1 MHDIPASKLASIIAT
16 GYRCSRER
24 LLKEFTDWLHVVRN
38 DAPLILSMP
47 HAGVEI
53 PDPYANGL
61 VSPWLARRDADW
73 WIDRLYDFA
82 AALGATVVRTSISR
96 TVIDVNRDPAGGSLY
111 PGQATTELCPTTT
124 FDGDPL
130 YRAGEPPDASAIEQR
145 RESYHAPYHA
155 ALAAEIK
162 RLKARHAAIVLY
174 DCHSIRSRIPRLFPG
189 DLPNFNL
196 GTHDGASCAPALTA
210 AVERI
215 CDRSGFSRVTNGRF
229 KGGYITRHYG
239 RPALGVHALQME
251 LACRGYM
258 REEPGPVE
266 PRSWPPHYDV
276 EDAAPMRQVLGE
288 IMKACLGFARG
299 V

>member
-1 MHDIPASKLASIIAT
+1 
-16 GYRCSRER
+16 
-24 LLKEFTDWLHVVRN
+24 VRN
-38 DAPLILSMP
+38 EAPLILSMP

-53 PDPYANGL
+53 PEAFANGL

-73 WIDRLYDFA
+73 WIDRLYDFG

-96 TVIDVNRDPAGGSLY
+96 TVIDVNRDPGGGSLY

-124 FDGDPL
+124 FDGESL
-130 YRAGEPPDASAIEQR
+130 YGAGTAPEATSIAQR

-155 ALAAEIK
+155 ALVTEIK
-162 RLKARHAAIVLY
+162 RLKARHAAIVVY
-174 DCHSIRSRIPRLFPG
+174 DCHSIRSRIPRLFQG

-196 GTHDGASCAPALTA
+196 GTFDGASCAPALTA

-215 CDRSGFSRVTNGRF
+215 CDDSGFSSITNGRF
-229 KGGYITRHYG
+229 KGGHITRHYG
-239 RPALGVHALQME
+239 RPAQGVHALQME

-258 REEPGPVE
+258 REEPGRVE
-266 PRSWPPHYDV
+266 PRSWPPHYDQEV
-276 EDAAPMRQVLGE
+276 AAPMRQVLNE
-288 IMKACLGFARG
+288 ILKACLGFARG

>member
-1 MHDIPASKLASIIAT
+1 LEELTK
-16 GYRCSRER
+16 
-24 LLKEFTDWLHVVRN
+24 WLQVIRN

-47 HAGVEI
+47 HAGVTI
-53 PDPYANGL
+53 PEPYANGL

-73 WIDRLYDFA
+73 WIDRLYEFGA
-82 AALGATVVRTSISR
+82 PLGATVIRTLISR
-96 TVIDVNRDPAGGSLY
+96 TVIDVNRDPGGGSLY

-130 YRAGEPPDASAIEQR
+130 YVPGAAPDASAIAQR

-162 RLKARHAAIVLY
+162 RLKARHRAIVLY
-174 DCHSIRSRIPRLFPG
+174 DCHSIRSRIPRLFQG

-196 GTHDGASCAPALTA
+196 GTYDGASCAPALTQ
-210 AVERI
+210 AVESI
-215 CDRSGFSRVTNGRF
+215 CAHSRFSHITNGRF

-239 RPALGVHALQME
+239 KPAQGVHALQME

-258 REEPGPVE
+258 HEEPGPVE
-266 PRSWPPHYDV
+266 PKSWPPHY
-276 EDAAPMRQVLGE
+276 EEQNAAPMQQVLE
-288 IMKACLGFARG
+288 KILKACIEFAHG

>member
-1 MHDIPASKLASIIAT
+1 LQELA
-16 GYRCSRER
+16 
-24 LLKEFTDWLHVVRN
+24 DWLQVTRN

-53 PDPYANGL
+53 PEPFADGL

-73 WIDRLYDFA
+73 WIDRLYDFG

-96 TVIDVNRDPAGGSLY
+96 TVIDVNRDPGGGSLY
-111 PGQATTELCPTTT
+111 PGQATTALCPTTT
-124 FDGDPL
+124 FDGDAL
-130 YRAGEPPDASAIEQR
+130 YAAGAAPAADAIARR
-145 RESYHAPYHA
+145 RERYHAPYHA
-155 ALAAEIK
+155 ALATEIK

-174 DCHSIRSRIPRLFPG
+174 DCHSIRSRIPRLFQG
-189 DLPNFNL
+189 ELPNFNL
-196 GTHDGASCAPALTA
+196 GTYDGASCAPALTA

-215 CDRSGFSRVTNGRF
+215 CEHSRFSHITNGRF

-239 RPALGVHALQME
+239 RPAQGVHALQME

-258 REEPGPVE
+258 REQPGPVE
-266 PRSWPPHYDV
+266 PGSWPPHYHQ
-276 EDAAPMRQVLGE
+276 EDAAPMQQVLQK
-288 IMKACLGFARG
+288 ILTACIEFARG